1 MSRTAKRVILL
12 VLCILLIIVL
22 QMKIDVYR
30 PKYKPGETVSLGY
43 ISREVLATAL
53 MGLREVAASLLWM
66 KIEDYFHSGEHE
78 KIPPLIR
85 IITWLDPHFVEAYSS
100 GAWQLAWNSEDWRL
114 IPSAEAFLEEGIKN
128 NPDKYELYA
137 DMGWLYY
144 DKIKDYDKAIVWYK
158 RASAL
163 KSPPQVRRMLAHSY
177 ERAGKIDEA
186 IKIWKKLIEEGKKE
200 VERNP
205 KNFEAIFNRDVAI
218 HNYNMCIIRK
228 IDRAALAKRPKPYY
242 LSFKVYRVSPRILQI
257 RAKTNLPELSR
268 IRVSLVDE
276 DIAERKK
283 KSLGWQL
290 MNETEYIDVWPQVRK
305 GEMKTDIDL
314 TDALKYPLKGERFI
328 LTISLLPQTQPV
340 VVQDVLG
347 WLGEGMAGGD
357 VVVIHSSPPKKKVE
371 KSTILT
377 LNDITGQQTAL
388 IKEVK

>member
-1 MSRTAKRVILL
+1 MAGKTKRIFL
-12 VLCILLIIVL
+12 LLILIALVIIL
-22 QMKIDVYR
+22 QTKIDVYR
-30 PKYKPGETVSLGY
+30 VNYRPKEITSFGY
-43 ISREVLATAL
+43 LSREVLATAL
-53 MGLREVAASLLWM
+53 MGLREVAAGLLWL

-85 IITWLDPHFVEAYSS
+85 IITWLDPHFIEAYSS

-114 IPSAEAFLEEGIKN
+114 IPSAEEFLKEGIQN

-144 DKIKDYDKAIVWYK
+144 DKVRDYDKAIEWYK

-163 KSPPQVRRMLAHSY
+163 PSPPQVKRMLAHSY

-186 IKIWKKLIEEGKKE
+186 IKIWKSLIEEAKKE
-200 VERNP
+200 VEKNP
-205 KNFEAIFNRDVAI
+205 KNFEALFNRDVAI

-228 IDRAALAKRPKPYY
+228 VDRAELPKRAKAYY
-242 LSFKVYRVSPRILQI
+242 LSYQVYRVSPRILQI

-268 IRVSLVDE
+268 IKVSLVDA

-290 MNETEYIDVWPQVRK
+290 MNVTEYIDVWPQVKK

-314 TDALKYPLKGERFI
+314 TDALKYPLKGDRFI
-328 LTISLLPQTQPV
+328 LTLSFLPQTQPV
-340 VVQDVLG
+340 AVQDVVG

-357 VVVIHSSPPKKKVE
+357 VIALHSSPPKKKLE

-377 LNDITGQQTAL
+377 LNDITGQKTL
-388 IKEVK
+388 LLKEVK